1 MTYTVKEIFLTQQG
15 EGANIGKT
23 AVFIRFAGCNLWSGR
38 EADRAR
44 AVCKFCDTDFVGG
57 TRYSAAEMADLAV
70 ALWPGEWRRFCVL
83 TGGEPLLQ
91 VDAALVKELRSRRFS
106 VAIETN
112 GTRPLPCNVDWVCVS
127 PKAGVPLVL
136 RDADE
141 LKLVYPQAGISPDDL
156 TEFSAVHRWLSP
168 MDAPRRKQA
177 AAIYCRA
184 HLILNGGSRSRHIK
198 PGTSHE
204 VHARLRDRLEAG
216 SDYAARRNGRQ
227 APLSAPA
234 WSRSSMPLTTIGG
247 SARG

>member
-1 MTYTVKEIFLTQQG
+1 MYLPATSATCGGHRGSGRNLQFDSYLGADLVNQTGIAMTYTVKEIFLTQQG

-177 AAIYCRA
+177 NTKAAAIYCRA
-184 HLILNGGSRSRHIK
+184 H
-198 PGTSHE
+198 PE
-204 VHARLRDRLEAG
+204 WRLAI
-216 SDYAARRNGRQ
+216 Q
-227 APLSAPA
+227 AHKTWNIP
-234 WSRSSMPLTTIGG
+234 
-247 SARG
+247 